1 MDKMNDIP
9 KGYAV
14 SDENDLDFY
23 HDPLAG
29 TIDPETGMR
38 YATDEE
44 VRDMANQLTEM
55 MLDAFKNLSV
65 EEKAH
70 LNEYGEKALL
80 CKTPE
85 ESARLFDEYFPEYK
99 GRYYEMFGGFTSLEV
114 PDF

>member
-1 MDKMNDIP
+1 MDIMKDIP
-9 KGYAV
+9 EGYVIA
-14 SDENDLDFY
+14 DDDDLEFY

-44 VRDMANQLTEM
+44 VRDMANQLTK
-55 MLDAFKNLSV
+55 MLQDAV
-65 EEKAH
+65 ENMPEEDKARCKEYSEKSF
-70 LNEYGEKALL
+70 L

-85 ESARLFDEYFPEYK
+85 EEEKLFDEYFPEHK
-99 GRYYEMFGGFTSLEV
+99 GEYYEWFGNFTSLNV